1 MFSDS
6 MVKHL
11 TGSGISKKNHA
22 KIKTNPILVQ
32 QLKILLIISS
42 QVFRRNWIFLLV
54 HSGTNDLK
62 NEIKTLTKVR
72 KVVATVEEMDK
83 ERKFKLGFSSII
95 GRGKVNKKD
104 EIVAVNDRLQKC
116 CLSNGLNNIDNT
128 NIDASCLN
136 RGKLY
141 LNRQDTSI
149 LADNFGKSFPNSGW
163 FDESFLNKDEK
174 LDCTCN
180 NPNVSNESDFTNT
193 LRLSRS
199 KYLKNSIFNH
209 LNINSIRNKFENLK
223 DGLSRLRKFL
233 PN

>member
-1 MFSDS
+1 MSTETSVIMFSDS

-11 TGSGISKKNHA
+11 TGSGISKKNPA

-95 GRGKVNKKD
+95 GRVKLTKKM
-104 EIVAVNDRLQKC
+104 
-116 CLSNGLNNIDNT
+116 
-128 NIDASCLN
+128 
-136 RGKLY
+136 KLW
-141 LNRQDTSI
+141 LLMT
-149 LADNFGKSFPNSGW
+149 
-163 FDESFLNKDEK
+163 
-174 LDCTCN
+174 
-180 NPNVSNESDFTNT
+180 DF
-193 LRLSRS
+193 RS
-199 KYLKNSIFNH
+199 VV
-209 LNINSIRNKFENLK
+209 
-223 DGLSRLRKFL
+223 
-233 PN
+233 